1 MIRLLILIAII
12 FAFAFGFAW
21 LADLPGDI
29 TIIWLDE
36 QIDVNPSVAV
46 VAVLIAVVV
55 LLIVVSVLR
64 TIIKS
69 PDSLRR
75 FFGRRRRD
83 KGYEALS
90 SALIALGSGD
100 SAAAKRYA
108 RDAGKQLRGA
118 PVTQFLEA
126 QVAQQED
133 RADDARNIYQTLTL
147 DDRTKLLGLHGL
159 FLEARQ
165 QGEAEVAKHY
175 AEQAVEIAPHLP
187 WAGQALFELQCAER
201 DWEAA
206 LKTLERNQHSKLVD
220 RKAGR
225 RLRAV
230 LLTARAGELEDSE
243 PEQARKLALEAH
255 GLAPELVPAS
265 VIAGRVLARLGDVRK
280 AAKVLETTWK
290 KETHPEIAESY
301 AYVRPGDSVK
311 DRLQRIEDLA
321 KMRANH
327 PEGSMALARVA
338 IDAQEWEI
346 ARDALKR
353 VFRSGPTREACLLM
367 SELEEAEH
375 GDRGRVRE
383 WLARAVRAPRDPAWT
398 ADGVVSEEWA
408 PISPVTGRLDAFE
421 WKVPVEDLDEEPSP
435 VIEDAM
441 LDTLPPPPPAPPLS
455 PIAEPET
462 VEAAEEVDV
471 IDIEESPVP
480 ADSKAETEPAEQK
493 SKTGGTESKQPGGEK
508 DSADPVA
515 VEPAQ
520 TVAADA
526 AETTAGTDGAEPIET
541 PPAPAEAIPVDG
553 TEADSDVKPNGHDL
567 PAEFPLRSRPDDPGP
582 KPKAEPEEKKR
593 FSLFS

>member
-46 VAVLIAVVV
+46 VALLIAIVV

-64 TIIKS
+64 RIIKS

-100 SAAAKRYA
+100 STAAKRYA

-175 AEQAVEIAPHLP
+175 AEQAVEVAPHLP

-201 DWEAA
+201 DWDAA

-327 PEGSMALARVA
+327 PEGSMALAKVA
-338 IDAQEWEI
+338 IDAREWEI

-421 WKVPVEDLDEEPSP
+421 WKVPVENLVDEPSP
-435 VIEDAM
+435 VIEEAM
-441 LDTLPPPPPAPPLS
+441 LDTLPPPPPPPVV
-455 PIAEPET
+455 PIAEPEP

-471 IDIEESPVP
+471 VDVEENLVSTDP
-480 ADSKAETEPAEQK
+480 KAEAAPEAQK
-493 SKTGGTESKQPGGEK
+493 SKAGEAETREPEGEK
-508 DSADPVA
+508 DPVDPGA
-515 VEPAQ
+515 AEPAK

-526 AETTAGTDGAEPIET
+526 VETPGDTVGSKPIET
-541 PPAPAEAIPVDG
+541 PPAPAEAIPVNG
-553 TEADSDVKPNGHDL
+553 TEAETDAKPNGHDL